1 MIVAAGRL
9 ILHGLRQRRPYRRG
23 VRVLVYHG
31 VVERRVDPRVEES
44 FHLLDNFR
52 EHIRVLKRCRVVGL
66 DEIDR
71 SSRFPQVAITFDDGF
86 ANNLL
91 AAELLAE
98 AKLPATFFVTTGNVG
113 GPPIWPTLLRLVLAR
128 SSAAVDDAAFAETRA
143 ALKRLP
149 SAERIAQWNAL
160 LARLRPGE
168 LDELLAQWA
177 SIAMMTW
184 DDVAALA
191 RGGFTIG
198 SHGRVHELH
207 HTAQP
212 ASVRAEELAASKGDL
227 ERALGTPCTSF
238 AYPNGTYHG
247 GSPGELRAAGYARA
261 FTMVSHAAGPD
272 ENVMLLP
279 RIIAPPTPERLI
291 SRLVFGG

>member
-31 VVERRVDPRVEES
+31 VVERRIDPRVEES

-66 DEIDR
+66 DEIDHAR
-71 SSRFPQVAITFDDGF
+71 GSRFPQVAITFDDGF

-98 AKLPATFFVTTGNVG
+98 AKLPATFFVTTGNIG

-128 SSAAVDDAAFAETRA
+128 SGVDDAAFAETRA

-149 SAERIAQWNAL
+149 SAERIAQWNSL
-160 LARLRPGE
+160 LAKLRPGE
-168 LDELLAQWA
+168 LDELLAQWP
-177 SIAMMTW
+177 SIAMMSW
-184 DDVAALA
+184 DDVASLA
-191 RGGFTIG
+191 HHGFTIG

-212 ASVRAEELAASKGDL
+212 AAVRTEELAASKRDL
-227 ERALGTPCTSF
+227 ERALARPCTSF

-261 FTMVSHAAGPD
+261 FTMVSHAAGSD
-272 ENVMLLP
+272 EDVMLLP